1 MNFHIITVV
10 FQIILGVVQA
20 ASSKV
25 ESVEEIRGRVE
36 KVLQHIPQER
46 LILAPDCG
54 LGFLPE
60 DIMRKKLQNM
70 VQVCQSI

>member
-1 MNFHIITVV
+1 M
-10 FQIILGVVQA
+10 
-20 ASSKV
+20 
-25 ESVEEIRGRVE
+25 ESVEEIQDRVQQ
-36 KVLQHIPQER
+36 VLQHIPRER

>member
-1 MNFHIITVV
+1 MLYIVS
-10 FQIILGVVQA
+10 QIILGVVQA
-20 ASSKV
+20 ASSRV
-25 ESVEEIRGRVE
+25 ESVEEIQDRVQQ
-36 KVLQHIPQER
+36 VLQHIPQER